1 MANKLSDVL
10 SVVQGNPQVYRAFVS
25 FLQDLMDRLLNQ
37 NLTHNGLVISAGGAT
52 TAKTGATAS
61 TSIAGGKLVQTA
73 AATVLPVLAGT
84 ISQNN
89 FGGWAFLSDSAGTL
103 SSVFLNQASA
113 LAGVTFPAIP
123 KGSVILGFILA
134 NPTTATFVGGTTAL
148 DAANTNVLFIS
159 PHGPFAPAEF
169 LQLQT

>member
-1 MANKLSDVL
+1 MANKLTDVL
-10 SVVQGNPQVYRAFVS
+10 GPVQGAPQIYRAFQVL
-25 FLQDLMDRLLNQ
+25 FQDLMDRLLNQ

-52 TAKTGATAS
+52 TAKTGANAS

-73 AATVLPVLAGT
+73 GATTLPVLAGT
-84 ISQNN
+84 ILQNN

-103 SSVFLNQASA
+103 TSVFLNQAGT
-113 LAGVTFPAIP
+113 LAAVTFPVIP

-148 DAANTNVLFIS
+148 DAANTNVQYIS
-159 PHGPFAPAEF
+159 PHGPYAPAEF
-169 LQLQT
+169 LQQQV